1 MLAKRDVGIVKAT
14 RTLEASGEEPG
25 VVGPPGNG
33 GIRVSASDEWVL
45 VWRMLAEGAYVD
57 ATEIV
62 GPGIT
67 SADAIPVARQ

>member
-33 GIRVSASDEWVL
+33 GIRCRPAMSGFSRAACS
-45 VWRMLAEGAYVD
+45 RSAYVD

-62 GPGIT
+62 RPG
-67 SADAIPVARQ
+67 DHLG

>member
-1 MLAKRDVGIVKAT
+1 
-14 RTLEASGEEPG
+14 